1 MKRNMLSWIAAI
13 AFAAPAAAWA
23 SNHCTAITAVP
34 TILTAAGVY
43 CLNGDL
49 ELAGGHG
56 TAVTIAT
63 DSVTLDLDGHALRSR
78 ASANVLTI
86 GISVVGRKYF
96 TLENGTLAG
105 FAQAVYVRSDGDTPA
120 KGGVLADL
128 KVQRS
133 FWNGLSIEC
142 DGCVVRDNVV
152 TDTVVPTSITGYPA
166 TAIDVEGT
174 GNLITGNRVYNTTAP
189 PGVQALAYGF
199 GTHNS
204 TIANNFAA
212 NSASTSDPTYG
223 FLMSGVDDLLVANQ
237 AEGFANCYWLQ
248 EQRMKYRDNLSSG
261 CNISFGGAP
270 LASTDLG
277 GNN

>member
-1 MKRNMLSWIAAI
+1 MKRNLLSWFATVAL
-13 AFAAPAAAWA
+13 AAPLAAWG

-34 TILTAAGVY
+34 ATLSSSGVY

-49 ELAGGHG
+49 ELAGGQG
-56 TAVTIAT
+56 TAVTIAA

-78 ASANVLTI
+78 AAANIFTI
-86 GISVVGRKYF
+86 GISVVGHKYF

-105 FAQAVYVRSDGDTPA
+105 FAQAVYVRRDGDTPA
-120 KGGVLADL
+120 KGGVLTGL

-152 TDTVVPTSITGYPA
+152 TDTVVPATLTGYWA

-174 GNLITGNRVYNTTAP
+174 GDLITGNRVYNTISP
-189 PGVQALAYGF
+189 PGVNALAFGL
-199 GTHNS
+199 GTHRS

-212 NSASTSDPTYG
+212 NDVTTSDPTYG
-223 FLMSGVDDLLVANQ
+223 FVLSGVDDLLIANQ
-237 AEGFANCYWLQ
+237 AQGFANGYWLQ
-248 EQRMKYRDNLSSG
+248 EERMKYRDNLTMG
-261 CNISFGGAP
+261 CNTAFGGA
-270 LASTDLG
+270 LQASTDLG